1 MKRREAR
8 ELAFAIGFEKI
19 ITGETVSSIIDGAEA
34 VREIVVP
41 AFSISLAEG
50 VEQNEAAIDEKIAQN
65 IRGWTLERLP
75 KVARSIL
82 RLAIY
87 EMCYS
92 KETPVSVVIN
102 EAVELSKRYEGDRA
116 PGFVNGIL
124 NALAKSLGGEAD

>member
-1 MKRREAR
+1 MNRREAR

-19 ITGETVSSIIDGAEA
+19 ITGETVSSVIDGAEA

-102 EAVELSKRYEGDRA
+102 EAVELAKTYGNTEDAS
-116 PGFVNGIL
+116 FINGVL
-124 NALAKSLGGEAD
+124 STVAKELAGSDE